1 MRKPKTTEIFS
12 PEPPG
17 NLSERA
23 KTLWLAYA
31 GPVLKSPGQLALF
44 QSGLEALD
52 RAAQARELIA
62 KEGLT
67 IATDRGKIAHQ
78 HPALNILKE
87 AEATTLKVF
96 KTLCLHGPGKWNRS
110 AVPSI
115 EDIMNENY

>member
-1 MRKPKTTEIFS
+1 MKRPKTENIS
-12 PEPPG
+12 PDPAG
-17 NLSERA
+17 HLIERA
-23 KTLWLAYA
+23 KTLWQQYA

-78 HPALNILKE
+78 HPA
-87 AEATTLKVF
+87 TF
-96 KTLCLHGPGKWNRS
+96 
-110 AVPSI
+110 
-115 EDIMNENY
+115 